1 MGCTDLAPPYSASP
15 APSFSSFSSNTSSVS
30 YDPYVDLGRLLA
42 RLEQNLLRA
51 DSDRWRRLV
60 TDEFQRLQ
68 ARFDVAAA
76 RKLLTRV
83 EQSALSIKVLSRRHE
98 VQAELN
104 RRRALVELLQERLD
118 NLDDEA
124 RAAAAFNRGAA
135 VAGEEEKEDGDSED
149 GGDGDDDTSHI
160 VRSIRG
166 AGSTQHL
173 SVQTAQP
180 QPIQQPELAT
190 PTSAETETAPTP
202 TSTSQP
208 RKPRRRKTNRV
219 RIAAPGDGDDG
230 GSARDAPTTTAMTTR
245 SRRRQQA
252 KEAVDDAGIAG
263 EADGATQTQ
272 DTARTTSASL
282 FDRSGDGESAGVATE
297 EAVLDHH
304 RREQEVLSEDILRLA
319 QALKE
324 KSLLTSRMLEDDKDV
339 VDRVGEGMNTTT
351 DSLSAAS
358 RSMAVLSRMTEGKGW
373 WGRMLL
379 LGMVYGSMLALL
391 LLFLF
396 LPKLRL

>member
-1 MGCTDLAPPYSASP
+1 MVRTDLAPPYSASP
-15 APSFSSFSSNTSSVS
+15 APSFSSFSSNTSSAS

-83 EQSALSIKVLSRRHE
+83 EQGALSIKVLSRRHE

-135 VAGEEEKEDGDSED
+135 AAGEEDKADGDSED
-149 GGDGDDDTSHI
+149 GGDDDDDTSHI
-160 VRSIRG
+160 VHGTTTADTTYTTYTAARTGNADKRRNRDGTDTDVHKPATETTTEEDEPRADSG
-166 AGSTQHL
+166 AG
-173 SVQTAQP
+173 
-180 QPIQQPELAT
+180 
-190 PTSAETETAPTP
+190 
-202 TSTSQP
+202 
-208 RKPRRRKTNRV
+208 RRRRW
-219 RIAAPGDGDDG
+219 

-252 KEAVDDAGIAG
+252 KKEAADEAG
-263 EADGATQTQ
+263 EAGEANSDTQTQ

-358 RSMAVLSRMTEGKGW
+358 RSMAVLSLMAEGKGW

>member
-1 MGCTDLAPPYSASP
+1 MGRPDPIPPYSASP
-15 APSFSSFSSNTSSVS
+15 VPSFSSFSSSTSIS
-30 YDPYVDLGRLLA
+30 YDPFVDLGRLLA

-60 TDEFQRLQ
+60 ADEFQRLQ

-83 EQSALSIKVLSRRHE
+83 EQSALSIKVLSQRQE

-118 NLDDEA
+118 NLDEEA
-124 RAAAAFNRGAA
+124 RAAAALHGGVEDADNSE
-135 VAGEEEKEDGDSED
+135 GEGEGE
-149 GGDGDDDTSHI
+149 DDDTTHI
-160 VRSIRG
+160 IR
-166 AGSTQHL
+166 APSAPHL
-173 SVQTAQP
+173 SVATQP
-180 QPIQQPELAT
+180 PAALATDLPT
-190 PTSAETETAPTP
+190 PTSTTDAPTP
-202 TSTSQP
+202 TSTSTNQP
-208 RKPRRRKTNRV
+208 SKPRRKKTNRV
-219 RIAAPGDGDDG
+219 RIAAPEDQ
-230 GSARDAPTTTAMTTR
+230 ATTTSPATTTTMTTR
-245 SRRRQQA
+245 SRRKQQEV
-252 KEAVDDAGIAG
+252 EADDAASI
-263 EADGATQTQ
+263 QTQ
-272 DTARTTSASL
+272 DTARTTATSL
-282 FDRSGDGESAGVATE
+282 FEKSGDGESSGVATE

-304 RREQEVLSEDILRLA
+304 RREQEALSEDILRLA
-319 QALKE
+319 KALKE
-324 KSLLTSRMLEDDKDV
+324 KSLVTSRMLEDDKDV

-358 RSMAVLSRMTEGKGW
+358 RSMAILTRMTEGKGW

>member
-1 MGCTDLAPPYSASP
+1 MVTADPLSPYSAP
-15 APSFSSFSSNTSSVS
+15 VAFAPPFPSASTSS
-30 YDPYVDLGRLLA
+30 YNQYVDLGRLLA
-42 RLEQNLLRA
+42 RLERNLLRA

-83 EQSALSIKVLSRRHE
+83 EQDALSIKVLSRRQD

-104 RRRALVELLQERLD
+104 RRRALIELLQERLD
-118 NLDDEA
+118 DLEEEA
-124 RAAAAFNRGAA
+124 RLTAAFDKDGEDASGDEGRA
-135 VAGEEEKEDGDSED
+135 VDQEDVELLHIFSRSPSENTQSI
-149 GGDGDDDTSHI
+149 GRAPPTASE
-160 VRSIRG
+160 RSE
-166 AGSTQHL
+166 TPL
-173 SVQTAQP
+173 SLD
-180 QPIQQPELAT
+180 ID
-190 PTSAETETAPTP
+190 ETAALP
-202 TSTSQP
+202 
-208 RKPRRRKTNRV
+208 
-219 RIAAPGDGDDG
+219 ADG
-230 GSARDAPTTTAMTTR
+230 RPR
-245 SRRRQQA
+245 SRRRRTKGVRITAPGQ
-252 KEAVDDAGIAG
+252 EASTSTASATSSPRPRRRRTAAIGETDKGDAAHS
-263 EADGATQTQ
+263 
-272 DTARTTSASL
+272 TSAEVKLATSPDRSTTTL
-282 FDRSGDGESAGVATE
+282 FDTSGNETAAISTE

-304 RREQEVLSEDILRLA
+304 RREQEALSEDILRLA

-324 KSLLTSRMLEDDKDV
+324 KSLTTSRMLEDDKEI

-358 RSMAVLSRMTEGKGW
+358 RSMAVLTRMTEGKGW

-379 LGMVYGSMLALL
+379 LGMVYGLMLLLL